1 MVTSP
6 ERKIPNISQRLYPEF
21 QSLSKLQL
29 KFVVHELFGNVYCL
43 RTPQMH
49 LMHFF
54 KKKLN

>member
-29 KFVVHELFGNVYCL
+29 KFVVHELFGNAYCL

-49 LMHFF
+49 LMHF
-54 KKKLN
+54 L